1 MTDNINSIIVQ
12 HIEDELEG
20 REPTI
25 FASMTETETDDRST
39 IAPPK
44 NYEIDFVLET
54 ER

>member
-1 MTDNINSIIVQ
+1 MTDNVNSIIVQ
-12 HIEDELEG
+12 HIGDELEG

-25 FASMTETETDDRST
+25 FEAIPETKIDDRST

-54 ER
+54 AR

>member
-1 MTDNINSIIVQ
+1 MNINNIIVQ
-12 HIEDELEG
+12 HIGDELEG

-25 FASMTETETDDRST
+25 FAAIQETKTDDRGT

-54 ER
+54 AR